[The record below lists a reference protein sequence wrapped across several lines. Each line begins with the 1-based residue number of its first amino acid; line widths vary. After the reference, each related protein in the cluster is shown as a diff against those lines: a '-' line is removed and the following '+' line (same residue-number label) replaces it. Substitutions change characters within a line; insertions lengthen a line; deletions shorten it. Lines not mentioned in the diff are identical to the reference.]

1 VGGEVYGNA
10 TNVAP
15 AGRRSE
21 PGAIVRRIG
30 QMLGASAGAA
40 LLAGRERR
48 RRRGTANAS
57 ARALGVAAVSLC
69 TRLGATFIK
78 LGQIASTR
86 PDLLP
91 KPFIEE
97 LSVLQDKV
105 APFPFAAVRRTVEEQ
120 LGRPLEELFA
130 RFDPEPVAAASVS
143 QVHRAVLPGTDTVVA
158 VKVRRPDIAD
168 KVRLD
173 RSVLV
178 TLAAFL
184 EKVVPSLRLVSLR
197 ESVSSFCDAVEEQ
210 LDFVGEARNN
220 ERFRANFA
228 DDPDVEFPRL
238 HHDWCAGAVLTMDFI
253 DGVRERDLENSQV
266 SIEGIV
272 STGMRCVCRM
282 IFSHGFVHAD
292 IHPGNVL
299 FQAPQRI
306 VLYDLGLVGRL
317 TDADRLTTAKTLLAF
332 AMGDGKT
339 VARLFYDNAPFRATP
354 DYTAYEAEMAAL
366 VDSLLSRG
374 LGNLEISLEVGRI
387 FDVLRRHRIQ
397 ARSHMTMVNVALVA
411 AEGLGKRLAPDLSLT
426 EASMPYLIE
435 AVRETTAAS

>member
-1 VGGEVYGNA
+1 MARRVAQMVG
-10 TNVAP
+10 
-15 AGRRSE
+15 AG
-21 PGAIVRRIG
+21 
-30 QMLGASAGAA
+30 AGAA
-40 LLAGRERR
+40 ARAARERWQL
-48 RRRGTANAS
+48 RGEADATP
-57 ARALGVAAVSLC
+57 RALGRAGVWLC

-78 LGQIASTR
+78 VGQIASTR

-91 KPFIEE
+91 KPFIQE
-97 LSVLQDKV
+97 LSRLQDSV
-105 APFPFAAVRRTVEEQ
+105 APFAFEQVRRCVESE
-120 LGRPLEELFA
+120 LGKPLDELFA
-130 RFDPEPVAAASVS
+130 EFEREPVAAASVS
-143 QVHRAVLPGTDTVVA
+143 QVHRAVLPIDGTVVA
-158 VKVRRPDIAD
+158 VKVRRPDIGE

-173 RSVLV
+173 RAVLV
-178 TLAAFL
+178 SLASFL
-184 EKVVPSLRLVSLR
+184 EKIVPSLRLVSLR
-197 ESVSSFCDAVEEQ
+197 ESVSGFCDAVEEQ

-238 HHDWCAGAVLTMDFI
+238 HLEWCTEAVLTMDFI
-253 DGVRERDLENSQV
+253 DGVRERDLEHSDI

-272 STGMRCVCRM
+272 ATGMRCVCRM

-299 FQAPQRI
+299 FQAPQRV

-332 AMGDGKT
+332 ATGDGKT

-354 DYTAYEAEMAAL
+354 DYDAYEAEMAAL
-366 VDSLLSRG
+366 VESLLSRG
-374 LGNLEISLEVGRI
+374 LGNLEISLEVGKI

-426 EASMPYLIE
+426 EASLPYLIE
-435 AVRETTAAS
+435 AVRETTAVG